1 MSKLK
6 PIGSEKLQGT
16 DKIKRI
22 MEIAKYNV
30 PSGPVNESTQD
41 YSINLVDG
49 MTYHIVKEKQG
60 YIIKRGLTESTSDY
74 IEPMKNRKY
83 YSSYSQ
89 ALKRLNLVIKEVNTL
104 NGNEEGTEL
113 FGEQKKF
120 VFKTKKAEVDVP
132 SAPPVPAEP
141 PMVPEPALPAAPAD
155 DAPMDDMPMDDMA
168 GEDLPPMDDEME
180 VDAEMDVEEPAD
192 DEEEVTFK
200 TIQKLTGKLTQKM
213 RTFDNA
219 EGMSS
224 EDIKYVINMVLS
236 AVDLTELSEEDLE
249 DIMSKLEGAE
259 EEGADMGMED
269 EIDVEEPEM
278 EDDMEGE
285 VEIEEPTESY
295 SFENA
300 MSESKI
306 DKVLSKYFEVSDSEV
321 KQSKL
326 MYESRKNEVK
336 TNVKKSVTQI
346 ERLSET
352 IEQELSA
359 KKFLEEN
366 NFYNFIGKTNKNNL
380 VFEYKNKQVR
390 ISEEG
395 LLL

>member
-1 MSKLK
+1 
-6 PIGSEKLQGT
+6 
-16 DKIKRI
+16 
-22 MEIAKYNV
+22 MEIAKYNT
-30 PSGPVNESTQD
+30 PNSTLTESTQD

-132 SAPPVPAEP
+132 AAPSVPAEP

-155 DAPMDDMPMDDMA
+155 DAPMDDMPVDDMA

-180 VDAEMDVEEPAD
+180 VDTEMDVEEPAD
-192 DEEEVTFK
+192 DEEVTFK

-219 EGMSS
+219 EGMTS

-269 EIDVEEPEM
+269 EIDVEEPAM
-278 EDDMEGE
+278 GDDMEGE

-336 TNVKKSVTQI
+336 TNAKKSVTQI

>member
-22 MEIAKYNV
+22 MEIAKYNT
-30 PSGPVNESTQD
+30 PNSTLTESTQD

-60 YIIKRGLTESTSDY
+60 YIIKKGLTESTSDY

-104 NGNEEGTEL
+104 NGNDEGTEL

-132 SAPPVPAEP
+132 AAPSVPAEP

-155 DAPMDDMPMDDMA
+155 DVPMDDMPADDMA

-192 DEEEVTFK
+192 DEEVTFK

-219 EGMSS
+219 EGMTS

-269 EIDVEEPEM
+269 EIDVEEPAM
-278 EDDMEGE
+278 GDDMEGE

-336 TNVKKSVTQI
+336 TNAKKSVTQI

>member
-132 SAPPVPAEP
+132 AAPSVPAEP

-155 DAPMDDMPMDDMA
+155 DAPMDDMPADDMA

-180 VDAEMDVEEPAD
+180 VDAEMDVEEPTD
-192 DEEEVTFK
+192 DEEVTFK

-219 EGMSS
+219 EGMTS

-269 EIDVEEPEM
+269 EIDVEEPAM
-278 EDDMEGE
+278 EDDMEGD

>member
-22 MEIAKYNV
+22 MEIAKYNT
-30 PSGPVNESTQD
+30 PNSTLTESTQD

-132 SAPPVPAEP
+132 AAPSVPAEP

-155 DAPMDDMPMDDMA
+155 DAPMDDMPVDDMA

-180 VDAEMDVEEPAD
+180 VDTEMDVEEPAD
-192 DEEEVTFK
+192 DEEVTFK

-219 EGMSS
+219 EGMTS

-269 EIDVEEPEM
+269 EIDVEEPAM

-321 KQSKL
+321 KQSRM

-336 TNVKKSVTQI
+336 TNAKKSVTQI

>member
-16 DKIKRI
+16 DKLRRI
-22 MEIAKYNV
+22 MEIANYKT
-30 PSGPVNESTQD
+30 SEGSLKESTND

-49 MTYHIVKEKQG
+49 MSYHIVKEKQG
-60 YIIKRGLTESTSDY
+60 YIIKRGLTESSADY

-89 ALKRLNLVIKEVNTL
+89 ALKRLNLVIKEVNVL

-120 VFKTKKAEVDVP
+120 VLKRKKAEMDLPPAPAAP
-132 SAPPVPAEP
+132 SEP
-141 PMVPEPALPAAPAD
+141 PAVPEPSLPEPPAA
-155 DAPMDDMPMDDMA
+155 DMPTDDLGGDMGA
-168 GEDLPPMDDEME
+168 DMGDEMPVDDVMDTETE
-180 VDAEMDVEEPAD
+180 VDVEEPAD
-192 DEEEVTFK
+192 SEEVVTFK

-213 RTFDNA
+213 RALDET
-219 EGMSS
+219 EGMTS
-224 EDIKYVINMVLS
+224 ENIKYVINMVLS
-236 AVDLTELSEEDLE
+236 AVDLTELSEEDLD

-269 EIDVEEPEM
+269 MDMGGEDMGADVEDEI
-278 EDDMEGE
+278 
-285 VEIEEPTESY
+285 EIEEPTESY
-295 SFENA
+295 SYENA
-300 MSESKI
+300 MSESKV

-321 KQSKL
+321 NQSKM
-326 MYESRKNEVK
+326 MYESRKNELK
-336 TNVKKSVTQI
+336 NNFGKNVKQI

-352 IEQELSA
+352 IEQEISA

-366 NFYNFIGKTNKNNL
+366 KFFNFIGKTNKNNL
-380 VFEYKNKQVR
+380 VFEFKNKQIK

-395 LLL
+395 LVL

>member
-22 MEIAKYNV
+22 MEIAKYNT
-30 PSGPVNESTQD
+30 PNSTLTESTQD

-132 SAPPVPAEP
+132 AAPSVPAEP

-155 DAPMDDMPMDDMA
+155 DAPMDDMPVDDMA

-180 VDAEMDVEEPAD
+180 VDTEMDVEEPAD
-192 DEEEVTFK
+192 DEEVTFK

-219 EGMSS
+219 EGMTS

-269 EIDVEEPEM
+269 EIDVEEPAM
-278 EDDMEGE
+278 EDDMEGD

-380 VFEYKNKQVR
+380 VFEYKNKQVK

>member
-22 MEIAKYNV
+22 MEIAKYNT
-30 PSGPVNESTQD
+30 PNSTLTESTQD

-132 SAPPVPAEP
+132 AAPSVPAEP
-141 PMVPEPALPAAPAD
+141 PMVPEPSLPAAPAD
-155 DAPMDDMPMDDMA
+155 DAPMDDMPVDDMA

-180 VDAEMDVEEPAD
+180 VDAEMGVEEPAD

-269 EIDVEEPEM
+269 EIDVEEPAM

-321 KQSKL
+321 KQSRL

-336 TNVKKSVTQI
+336 TNAKKSVTQI

>member
-22 MEIAKYNV
+22 MEIAKYNT
-30 PSGPVNESTQD
+30 PNSTLTESTQD

-132 SAPPVPAEP
+132 AAPSVPAEP

-155 DAPMDDMPMDDMA
+155 DAPMDDMPVDDMA

-180 VDAEMDVEEPAD
+180 VDTEMDVEEPAD
-192 DEEEVTFK
+192 DEEVTFK

-219 EGMSS
+219 EGMTS

-269 EIDVEEPEM
+269 EIDVEEPAM
-278 EDDMEGE
+278 GDDMEGE

-336 TNVKKSVTQI
+336 TNAKKSVTQI

>member
-16 DKIKRI
+16 DKLKRI
-22 MEIAKYNV
+22 MEIAKYNT
-30 PSGPVNESTQD
+30 PNGTLTESTQD

-132 SAPPVPAEP
+132 AAPSVPAEP
-141 PMVPEPALPAAPAD
+141 PMVPEPSLPAAPAD
-155 DAPMDDMPMDDMA
+155 DAPMDDMPVDDMA

-180 VDAEMDVEEPAD
+180 VDAEMGVEEPAD

-269 EIDVEEPEM
+269 EIDVEEPAM

-321 KQSKL
+321 KQSRL

-336 TNVKKSVTQI
+336 TNAKKSVTQI

>member
-22 MEIAKYNV
+22 MEIAKYNT
-30 PSGPVNESTQD
+30 PNSTLTESTQD

-60 YIIKRGLTESTSDY
+60 YIIKKGLTESTSDY

-104 NGNEEGTEL
+104 NGNDEGTEL

-132 SAPPVPAEP
+132 AAPSVPAEP
-141 PMVPEPALPAAPAD
+141 PMVPEPALPAAPD
-155 DAPMDDMPMDDMA
+155 DDVPMDDMPADDMA

-192 DEEEVTFK
+192 DEEVTFK

-219 EGMSS
+219 EGMTS

-269 EIDVEEPEM
+269 EIDVEEPAM
-278 EDDMEGE
+278 GDDMEGE

-336 TNVKKSVTQI
+336 TNAKKSVTQI

>member
-22 MEIAKYNV
+22 MEIAKYNT
-30 PSGPVNESTQD
+30 PNSTLTESTQD

-132 SAPPVPAEP
+132 AAPSVPAEP

-155 DAPMDDMPMDDMA
+155 DVPMDDMPADDMA

-192 DEEEVTFK
+192 DEEVTFK

-219 EGMSS
+219 EGMTS

-269 EIDVEEPEM
+269 EIDVEEPAM
-278 EDDMEGE
+278 EDDMEGD

-321 KQSKL
+321 KQSRM

>member
-22 MEIAKYNV
+22 MEIAKYNT
-30 PSGPVNESTQD
+30 PNSTLTESTQD

-132 SAPPVPAEP
+132 AAPSVPAEP

-155 DAPMDDMPMDDMA
+155 DAPMDDMPADDMA
-168 GEDLPPMDDEME
+168 GEDLPPMDGEME
-180 VDAEMDVEEPAD
+180 VDAEMDVEEPA

-213 RTFDNA
+213 RTLDNT
-219 EGMSS
+219 EGMTS

-269 EIDVEEPEM
+269 EVDVEEPSM
-278 EDDMEGE
+278 EDDMGGD

-336 TNVKKSVTQI
+336 NNAIKSVAQI

>member
-132 SAPPVPAEP
+132 AAPSVPAEP

-269 EIDVEEPEM
+269 EIDVEEPAM
-278 EDDMEGE
+278 EDDMEGD

-321 KQSKL
+321 KQSRL

>member
-22 MEIAKYNV
+22 MEIAKYNT
-30 PSGPVNESTQD
+30 PNSTLTESTQD

-132 SAPPVPAEP
+132 AAPSVPAEP

-155 DAPMDDMPMDDMA
+155 DVPMDDMPADDMA

-192 DEEEVTFK
+192 DEEVTFK

-219 EGMSS
+219 EGMTS

-269 EIDVEEPEM
+269 EIDVEEPAM
-278 EDDMEGE
+278 EDDMEGD

-336 TNVKKSVTQI
+336 TNAKKSVTQI

>member
-16 DKIKRI
+16 DKIRRI

-30 PSGPVNESTQD
+30 SDNSLNESTND

-49 MTYHIVKEKQG
+49 MTYHIIKEKQG
-60 YIIKRGLTESTSDY
+60 YIIKRGLTESTADY

-89 ALKRLNLVIKEVNTL
+89 ALKRLNLVIKEVNSL

-120 VFKTKKAEVDVP
+120 VFKTKKAEADIP
-132 SAPPVPAEP
+132 AAPVAPAEP
-141 PMVPEPALPAAPAD
+141 PALPEPALPPAPAD
-155 DAPMDDMPMDDMA
+155 DAPMDDVPMDDME
-168 GEDLPPMDDEME
+168 GEDLPMGDEMDVDTE
-180 VDAEMDVEEPAD
+180 VDVEEPMD
-192 DEEEVTFK
+192 GEEEVTFK

-213 RTFDNA
+213 RTLDSN
-219 EGMSS
+219 EGMTS

-269 EIDVEEPEM
+269 EIDVEEPAM
-278 EDDMEGE
+278 GDDMEGD

-300 MSESKI
+300 MSESKV

-321 KQSKL
+321 KQAKM
-326 MYESRKNEVK
+326 MYESRKNE
-336 TNVKKSVTQI
+336 TKKNIGKSITQI

-352 IEQELSA
+352 IEQEISA

-366 NFYNFIGKTNKNNL
+366 NFFSFIGKTNKNNL
-380 VFEYKNKQVR
+380 VFEYKNKQIK

-395 LLL
+395 QLL

>member
-22 MEIAKYNV
+22 MEIAKYNT
-30 PSGPVNESTQD
+30 PNSTLTESTQD

-132 SAPPVPAEP
+132 AAPSVPAEP
-141 PMVPEPALPAAPAD
+141 PMVPEPVLPAAPAD
-155 DAPMDDMPMDDMA
+155 DAPMDDMPVDDMA

-180 VDAEMDVEEPAD
+180 VDTEMDVEEPAD
-192 DEEEVTFK
+192 DEEVTFK

-219 EGMSS
+219 EGMTS

-269 EIDVEEPEM
+269 EIDVEEPAM
-278 EDDMEGE
+278 GDDMEGD

-336 TNVKKSVTQI
+336 TNAKKSVTQI

>member
-22 MEIAKYNV
+22 MEIAKYNT
-30 PSGPVNESTQD
+30 PNSTLTESTQD

-132 SAPPVPAEP
+132 AAPSVPAEP

-155 DAPMDDMPMDDMA
+155 DAPMDDMPVDDMA

-180 VDAEMDVEEPAD
+180 VDTEMDVEEPAD
-192 DEEEVTFK
+192 DEEVTFK

-219 EGMSS
+219 EGMTS

-269 EIDVEEPEM
+269 EIDVEEPAM

-336 TNVKKSVTQI
+336 TNAKKSVTQI

>member
-22 MEIAKYNV
+22 MEIAKYNT
-30 PSGPVNESTQD
+30 PNSTLTESTQD

-132 SAPPVPAEP
+132 AAPSVPAEP

-155 DAPMDDMPMDDMA
+155 DAPMDDMPVDDMA

-180 VDAEMDVEEPAD
+180 VDTEMDVEEPAD
-192 DEEEVTFK
+192 DEEVTFK

-219 EGMSS
+219 EGMTS

-269 EIDVEEPEM
+269 EVDVEEPSM
-278 EDDMEGE
+278 EDDMGGD

-336 TNVKKSVTQI
+336 TNAKKSVTQI

>member
-1 MSKLK
+1 
-6 PIGSEKLQGT
+6 
-16 DKIKRI
+16 
-22 MEIAKYNV
+22 
-30 PSGPVNESTQD
+30 
-41 YSINLVDG
+41 
-49 MTYHIVKEKQG
+49 
-60 YIIKRGLTESTSDY
+60 
-74 IEPMKNRKY
+74 
-83 YSSYSQ
+83 
-89 ALKRLNLVIKEVNTL
+89 
-104 NGNEEGTEL
+104 L

-132 SAPPVPAEP
+132 AAPSVPAEP
-141 PMVPEPALPAAPAD
+141 PMVPEPALPAAPD
-155 DAPMDDMPMDDMA
+155 DDVPMDDMPADDMA

-192 DEEEVTFK
+192 DEEVTFK

-219 EGMSS
+219 EGMTS

-269 EIDVEEPEM
+269 EIDVEEPAM
-278 EDDMEGE
+278 GDDMEGE

-336 TNVKKSVTQI
+336 TNAKKSVTQI

>member
-22 MEIAKYNV
+22 MEIAKYNT
-30 PSGPVNESTQD
+30 PNSTLTESTQD

-132 SAPPVPAEP
+132 AAPSVPAEP

-155 DAPMDDMPMDDMA
+155 DAPMDDMPVDDMA

-180 VDAEMDVEEPAD
+180 VDTEMDVEEPAD
-192 DEEEVTFK
+192 DEEVTFK

-219 EGMSS
+219 EGMTS

-269 EIDVEEPEM
+269 EIDVEEPAM
-278 EDDMEGE
+278 EDDMEGD

>member
-16 DKIKRI
+16 DKLRRI
-22 MEIAKYNV
+22 MEIANYKN
-30 PSGPVNESTQD
+30 SESSLKESTND

-49 MTYHIVKEKQG
+49 MSYHIVKEKQG
-60 YIIKRGLTESTSDY
+60 YIIKRGLTESSADY

-89 ALKRLNLVIKEVNTL
+89 ALKRLNLVIKEVNVL

-120 VFKTKKAEVDVP
+120 VLKRKKAEMDLP
-132 SAPPVPAEP
+132 PAPAAPVEP
-141 PMVPEPALPAAPAD
+141 PALPEPALPEAPA
-155 DAPMDDMPMDDMA
+155 ADMPTDDLG
-168 GEDLPPMDDEME
+168 GEDMGMGDEMPTDDVIDTETE
-180 VDAEMDVEEPAD
+180 VDVEEPAD
-192 DEEEVTFK
+192 SEEVVTFK

-213 RTFDNA
+213 RALDET
-219 EGMSS
+219 EGMTS
-224 EDIKYVINMVLS
+224 ENIKYVINMVLS
-236 AVDLTELSEEDLE
+236 AVDLTELSEEDLD

-269 EIDVEEPEM
+269 MDMGDEEMGVE
-278 EDDMEGE
+278 DE

-295 SFENA
+295 SYENA
-300 MSESKI
+300 MSESKV
-306 DKVLSKYFEVSDSEV
+306 DRVLSKYFEVSDSEV
-321 KQSKL
+321 NQSKM
-326 MYESRKNEVK
+326 MYESRKNELK
-336 TNVKKSVTQI
+336 NNFGKNVKQI

-352 IEQELSA
+352 IEQEISA

-366 NFYNFIGKTNKNNL
+366 KFFNFIGKTNKNNL
-380 VFEYKNKQVR
+380 VFEFKNKQIK

-395 LLL
+395 LVL